1 MDPTDIN
8 QRAMPSVN
16 RPDSGTYG
24 EKADLNRLKAALPD
38 MASAPSPTGAQQGQ
52 ASSAPPVS
60 VSPLTAGQPAPP
72 SPLMAP
78 TMMPD
83 IPVNTPLTDVPA
95 PLDPSQLPP
104 EQSRLM
110 VLELLANNPKVSAET
125 RNWAATYRDRL
136 LRGNRN
142 D

>member
-1 MDPTDIN
+1 
-8 QRAMPSVN
+8 
-16 RPDSGTYG
+16 
-24 EKADLNRLKAALPD
+24 
-38 MASAPSPTGAQQGQ
+38 
-52 ASSAPPVS
+52 
-60 VSPLTAGQPAPP
+60 
-72 SPLMAP
+72 
-78 TMMPD
+78 MMPD